1 MDAASLRL
9 DVHRNMSPLGISQ
22 WTSPANAVEK
32 VEEMLSKA
40 INYQKDLWDILVV
53 QSTESDPTREMRQ
66 GDLIPPQLLK
76 SLKSKLENSMDSC
89 NSALN
94 RLKDIMVQTTSL
106 PSLASPENL
115 ELQKE
120 WNTYVGSFFLNE
132 LSQLSSGPQTKLRVS
147 FRLEHA
153 VRSSGIGSATISWS
167 CTDGSRSAEPINL
180 PFAYTRG
187 LM

>member
-9 DVHRNMSPLGISQ
+9 DVHRNMSTLGISQ

-132 LSQLSSGPQTKLRVS
+132 LSQLSSGPQTCKSDHFAINSPAALAA
-147 FRLEHA
+147 A
-153 VRSSGIGSATISWS
+153 VAKKTVTTFSDFFCVMIF
-167 CTDGSRSAEPINL
+167 AE
-180 PFAYTRG
+180 
-187 LM
+187 